1 MRFMAGE
8 RAGHGFMGRG
18 PGRHGCHGGLGGD
31 DQTGRERMAWDGD
44 EGMGAGFGPGGPGG
58 GPFGRHGRRG
68 GGRFF
73 AQGGLRL
80 VMLALLAEQPRHGY
94 EIIKAIEDRMGGAYV
109 PSAGVVYPT
118 LTLLEETGQIEV
130 AASEGAKKLFAI
142 TEAGRA
148 TLETNR
154 ATVDAMLARMSEA
167 GAARGGARDP
177 RLVRAVE
184 NLRLALRLKL
194 ASGKLGAEETTA
206 LVALL
211 DETVNRI
218 ETL

>member
-1 MRFMAGE
+1 MRRM
-8 RAGHGFMGRG
+8 
-18 PGRHGCHGGLGGD
+18 GRHGRIFEGEGCGPDDGFGEGG
-31 DQTGRERMAWDGD
+31 RCRRVWDGD
-44 EGMGAGFGPGGPGG
+44 ERGGRLGAAIGKAFGHHGP
-58 GPFGRHGRRG
+58 RR

-80 VMLALLAEQPRHGY
+80 VMLAMLAEQPRHGY

-130 AASEGAKKLFAI
+130 VQADGAKKLYAI

-148 TLETNR
+148 TLAEQR
-154 ATVDAMLARMSEA
+154 AQVDAMMARMDEA
-167 GAARGGARDP
+167 GARRSGERDP
-177 RLVRAVE
+177 RVVRAVE

-194 ASGKLGAEETTA
+194 ASPSLGEGETAA

-211 DETVNRI
+211 DETAQRI
-218 ETL
+218 EKL

>member
-1 MRFMAGE
+1 
-8 RAGHGFMGRG
+8 
-18 PGRHGCHGGLGGD
+18 
-31 DQTGRERMAWDGD
+31 MAWDG
-44 EGMGAGFGPGGPGG
+44 EEHGGRGFGPFGKGG
-58 GPFGRHGRRG
+58 FGRHGHRR

-80 VMLALLAEQPRHGY
+80 VMLAMLAEQPRHGY

-130 AASEGAKKLFAI
+130 AQSDGAKKLYAI

-148 TLETNR
+148 TLESNR
-154 ATVDAMLARMSEA
+154 AQVAEMMARMDEA
-167 GAARGGARDP
+167 GAARTSERDP
-177 RLVRAVE
+177 RIVRAIE
-184 NLRLALRLKL
+184 NLRLAMRLKL
-194 ASGKLGAEETTA
+194 SAGRLDDAQTAA

-211 DETVNRI
+211 DETTARI

>member
-1 MRFMAGE
+1 MFGHRKMRRFGRDGFRGMRGE
-8 RAGHGFMGRG
+8 FCGE
-18 PGRHGCHGGLGGD
+18 
-31 DQTGRERMAWDGD
+31 GRERMAWDG
-44 EGMGAGFGPGGPGG
+44 EEFGGRGFGGAIGKA
-58 GPFGRHGRRG
+58 FGRHGHRR

-80 VMLALLAEQPRHGY
+80 VMLAMLAEQPRHGY

-130 AASEGAKKLFAI
+130 VQSEGAKKLYAI
-142 TEAGRA
+142 TEAGRE
-148 TLETNR
+148 TLASNR
-154 ATVDAMLARMSEA
+154 AQIDQMMARMDEA
-167 GAARGGARDP
+167 GASRSGERDP
-177 RLVRAVE
+177 RIVRAVE

-194 ASGKLGAEETTA
+194 ASSSFGEGETAA

-211 DETVNRI
+211 DETASRI
-218 ETL
+218 EKL

>member
-1 MRFMAGE
+1 
-8 RAGHGFMGRG
+8 MGRG
-18 PGRHGCHGGLGGD
+18 PFHRGDEGSGFLGLGEGFGRGMGRHGG
-31 DQTGRERMAWDGD
+31 
-44 EGMGAGFGPGGPGG
+44 
-58 GPFGRHGRRG
+58 GRRH

-80 VMLALLAEQPRHGY
+80 VMLAMLAERPRHGY

-130 AASEGAKKLFAI
+130 AAADGAKKLYAI

-148 TLETNR
+148 TLADNR
-154 ATVDAMLARMSEA
+154 AQVEAMMARMTEA
-167 GAARGGARDP
+167 GAARSGERDP
-177 RLVRAVE
+177 RLVRAIE
-184 NLRLALRLKL
+184 NMRLALRLKL
-194 ASGKLGAEETTA
+194 EGGGLDDTRIAA

-211 DETVNRI
+211 DETASRI

>member
-1 MRFMAGE
+1 MFGHRMRRME
-8 RAGHGFMGRG
+8 RHGHGFCGEGCEEGGRERRVWDG
-18 PGRHGCHGGLGGD
+18 EEHGGRFGGMIGKALGRHGH
-31 DQTGRERMAWDGD
+31 
-44 EGMGAGFGPGGPGG
+44 
-58 GPFGRHGRRG
+58 RR

-80 VMLALLAEQPRHGY
+80 VMLAMLAEQPRHGY

-130 AASEGAKKLFAI
+130 VQSEGAKKLYAI

-148 TLETNR
+148 TLASNR
-154 ATVDAMLARMSEA
+154 AQVDAMMARMDEA
-167 GAARGGARDP
+167 GAAQSSERDP
-177 RLVRAVE
+177 RIVRAVE
-184 NLRLALRLKL
+184 NLKLALRLKL
-194 ASGKLGAEETTA
+194 ASAKLGEGETTA

-211 DETVNRI
+211 DETAGRI
-218 ETL
+218 EKL